1 MADFLPLQTQKQ
13 SKVNRIWRLINK
25 SKLFKPINIYKAV
38 IKIVFTIFKIDQI
51 VIDFTSLE
59 GYKIKL
65 FIASVPF
72 ISRSIPIFCKS
83 LFLSD
88 IEKMKY
94 KSENQF
100 IVKQIESLKELI
112 PGGITILADRQFA
125 TKQFIKIFTEKK
137 INFVMRIRETVKV
150 KSNGKEELIKDLREG
165 KHEVEIEEVK
175 YFLYKKEDKKDNLV
189 IISNKDIGSLKRA
202 MNIYRRRS
210 LCENMHRDLK
220 SKLDLLFLN
229 SRYYKDMKEEKV
241 DKYLV
246 LFVLAHVFSMIVG
259 YVGMKNKE
267 IYRSFISRKG
277 EKSLFNLGQ
286 LLIFMNLWE
295 DLLVDWFHCKFKYF
309 FSDYR

>member
-13 SKVNRIWRLINK
+13 SKVNRIWRFINK

-38 IKIVFTIFKIDQI
+38 IKIVFTIFKVDQI

-72 ISRSIPIFCKS
+72 IGRSIPIFCKS

-112 PGGITILADRQFA
+112 PGDITILADRQFA
-125 TKQFIKIFTEKK
+125 TKQFIKTFIEKK

-150 KSNGKEELIKDLREG
+150 KSNGKEVLIKDLSEG
-165 KHEVEIEEVK
+165 KHEIEIEGVRC
-175 YFLYKKEDKKDNLV
+175 FLYKKEDKEDNLV
-189 IISNKDIGSLKRA
+189 IISNRDIGSLKRA
-202 MNIYRRRS
+202 MKIYKRRS

-229 SRYYKDMKEEKV
+229 SRYYKEMKEEKV

-267 IYRSFISRKG
+267 IYRSFISRKD